1 VAMMRHHLTPWR
13 APCSGGATKRRP
25 HELGHELVVEVVP
38 FGIINA
44 CYGPLKRNMASDLR

>member
-1 VAMMRHHLTPWR
+1 MMRHHLTPWR